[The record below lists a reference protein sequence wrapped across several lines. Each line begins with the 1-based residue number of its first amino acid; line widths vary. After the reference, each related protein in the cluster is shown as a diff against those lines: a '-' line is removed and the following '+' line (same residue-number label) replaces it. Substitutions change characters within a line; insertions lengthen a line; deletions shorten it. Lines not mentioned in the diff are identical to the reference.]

1 MTLPR
6 LSLLL
11 ALLGAALAVAGVLVG
26 PAHFTGIEGAYF
38 TRAAGEPPFDS
49 ALRTWGAGLAL
60 LSPRDGNLWLGAG
73 VALLLAAAGAL
84 FAHAA
89 GLRLVRARD

>member
-11 ALLGAALAVAGVLVG
+11 ALVGMALTLIGAFVGAASIAAV
-26 PAHFTGIEGAYF
+26 EGASF
-38 TRAAGEPPFDS
+38 TRDAGRPLITGVYRVS
-49 ALRTWGAGLAL
+49 GSGLSL
-60 LSPRDGNLWLGAG
+60 LSPSDGNLWIGAG
-73 VALLLAAAGAL
+73 ISLLLAAAGAL
-84 FAHAA
+84 FAHGA